1 MLFSAERHSQRPC
14 ALSDTLR
21 VPGAQSGPG
30 ALSGPG
36 ASSGSG
42 QGRGSRGQCG
52 QLPTCLHNLEAV
64 GAPPTFDCQCRSF
77 LFLFVFAREL
87 GALQKMM
94 GQIRG
99 VFSFG

>member
-52 QLPTCLHNLEAV
+52 QLAFTTWKLWGRA
-64 GAPPTFDCQCRSF
+64 PTFDCQCRSF
-77 LFLFVFAREL
+77 LFLFDFAREL

-99 VFSFG
+99 AFSFG

>member
-1 MLFSAERHSQRPC
+1 MLFSAERHSGRPC

-30 ALSGPG
+30 ALSGPV

-42 QGRGSRGQCG
+42 RGRGSRGQCG
-52 QLPTCLHNLEAV
+52 QLAFTTWKLW
-64 GAPPTFDCQCRSF
+64 GRPPTFDCQCGSF
-77 LFLFVFAREL
+77 LFLLVSAREL
-87 GALQKMM
+87 GALPKMM

>member
-30 ALSGPG
+30 ALSGSG

-52 QLPTCLHNLEAV
+52 QLAFTTWKLWGRPQLSTVNVVHFYFC
-64 GAPPTFDCQCRSF
+64 
-77 LFLFVFAREL
+77 LFLHVNL
-87 GALQKMM
+87 GLSKK
-94 GQIRG
+94 
-99 VFSFG
+99 